1 MWRSEKIKS
10 TDEEEKG
17 KSSKGIFWHEI
28 PPTTVSAV
36 QHYALKHSKVET
48 APR

>member
-10 TDEEEKG
+10 TEEGGKE

-28 PPTTVSAV
+28 TPPTASAV
-36 QHYALKHSKVET
+36 Q
-48 APR
+48 